1 MAISLRTKASNVAG
15 VPSSGANP
23 CAARTDFTSAD
34 LSAAV
39 HAVRAL
45 YPSTEHPDVKIEDP
59 GEIVRRADAASDLH
73 ADWRN
78 AIDGEGPTIRSL
90 LQRYRIKP

>member
-1 MAISLRTKASNVAG
+1 VPTASGPPQPWERAGCTQEAWLRLFD
-15 VPSSGANP
+15 
-23 CAARTDFTSAD
+23 RLSAD
-34 LSAAV
+34 AIAAV
-39 HAVRAL
+39 QAVRAL
-45 YPSTEHPDVKIEDP
+45 YPSHEHPDLKIEDP
-59 GEIVRRADAASDLH
+59 AEVIRRADVASDLH

>member
-1 MAISLRTKASNVAG
+1 MPTAPGQPQPWERAGCTQEAWLRLVDRLT
-15 VPSSGANP
+15 
-23 CAARTDFTSAD
+23 AD

-45 YPSTEHPDVKIEDP
+45 YPSTEHPDVSEDP
-59 GEIVRRADAASDLH
+59 AEIVRRADVASDLH

-90 LQRYRIKP
+90 LQRYGIKP